1 MSEPITQE
9 KAEAASEWIR
19 DHAAS
24 FGKAKS
30 ERVYLDEFRKSKKA
44 LLMQLAPTD
53 LKSSAAQESWA
64 YSQPEYLE
72 VLQGLKVA
80 VEKEETIRWQ
90 LIAAQVRIELFRTIE
105 ASNRRA

>member
-1 MSEPITQE
+1 MIDQDSAE
-9 KAEAASEWIR
+9 KASEWIR
-19 DHAAS
+19 DHAAA

-30 ERVYLDEFRKSKKA
+30 ERGYLENFLKSKRA
-44 LLMQLAPTD
+44 LLMQSMGADSVAAREALAY
-53 LKSSAAQESWA
+53 AH
-64 YSQPEYLE
+64 PEYLE

-105 ASNRRA
+105 ASNRRG